1 MKNEKHKKKDVQER
15 APIMD
20 GDTRPDKQ
28 EEAVTQERKSA
39 PVPHKKDRKFTE
51 PRGADIDSLED
62 FKDAK

>member
-15 APIMD
+15 IPIMD

-28 EEAVTQERKSA
+28 EEAVTQERKPA

-51 PRGADIDSLED
+51 QRGADVDSLED